1 MTKIPQ
7 LPITDLA
14 RIAPMEP
21 SLRLHALNQVK
32 SGGAGGKSYEPTRRK
47 LPDIVNRAPGPFPSV
62 RTPWTKIEQDI
73 IRLSKNDD
81 QERMN
86 KAAAK
91 SIYNYYV
98 EHGIEA
104 RELEGFPLT
113 FSIGLKLTCWSPALL
128 IYPDRLAIAFW
139 DMRRN
144 YRLTYEGLRFI
155 FSVIH
160 IALRENNP
168 DYAEVE
174 SEVLRLR
181 KDAVRSIRP
190 ISGNGMRLFS
200 YDELEVMVTE
210 TYRLWEM
217 IQAERRDKGTRDDW
231 GPDALF
237 G

>member
-1 MTKIPQ
+1 
-7 LPITDLA
+7 
-14 RIAPMEP
+14 MEP

-62 RTPWTKIEQDI
+62 RTPWAKIEQDI

-86 KAAAK
+86 KTAAK
-91 SIYNYYV
+91 SIYNYCV

-200 YDELEVMVTE
+200 YDELEVIVTE

>member
-1 MTKIPQ
+1 
-7 LPITDLA
+7 
-14 RIAPMEP
+14 MEP
-21 SLRLHALNQVK
+21 GLRLHALNQVK
-32 SGGAGGKSYEPTRRK
+32 SGGAGGRSYEPTRRK
-47 LPDIVNRAPGPFPSV
+47 LPDIVNLAPGPFPPV
-62 RTPWTKIEQDI
+62 RTPWGKIEQDI

-81 QERMN
+81 QKRMN
-86 KAAAK
+86 KTAAK
-91 SIYNYYV
+91 SIYSYCV

-155 FSVIH
+155 FSVID

-174 SEVLRLR
+174 SEVLRLG
-181 KDAVRSIRP
+181 KDVVRTIRP
-190 ISGNGMRLFS
+190 ISANGMRLFS

>member
-1 MTKIPQ
+1 
-7 LPITDLA
+7 
-14 RIAPMEP
+14 
-21 SLRLHALNQVK
+21 
-32 SGGAGGKSYEPTRRK
+32 
-47 LPDIVNRAPGPFPSV
+47 
-62 RTPWTKIEQDI
+62 
-73 IRLSKNDD
+73 
-81 QERMN
+81 MN
-86 KAAAK
+86 KTAAK
-91 SIYNYYV
+91 SIYNYCV

-200 YDELEVMVTE
+200 YDELEVIVTE

>member
-1 MTKIPQ
+1 
-7 LPITDLA
+7 
-14 RIAPMEP
+14 MEP
-21 SLRLHALNQVK
+21 SLRHHALNQVK

-62 RTPWTKIEQDI
+62 RTPWAKIEQDI

-86 KAAAK
+86 KTAAK
-91 SIYNYYV
+91 SIYNYCV

-200 YDELEVMVTE
+200 YDELEVIVTE

>member
-1 MTKIPQ
+1 MTKTPQ

-14 RIAPMEP
+14 RIATMEP
-21 SLRLHALNQVK
+21 SLRFHALSQVK
-32 SGGAGGKSYEPTRRK
+32 SDGAGGKSYEPTRRK
-47 LPDIVNRAPGPFPSV
+47 LPDIVNRVPGRFPSV
-62 RTPWTKIEQDI
+62 RPSWAKIERDI
-73 IRLSKNDD
+73 IRLSRNDD

-91 SIYNYYV
+91 SIYDYCT

-128 IYPDRLAIAFW
+128 VYRDRLAIPFV

-144 YRLTYEGLRFI
+144 YRLSYEGLRFI
-155 FSVIH
+155 FSVIQ

-168 DYAEVE
+168 DYEDVE
-174 SEVLRLR
+174 SEILRLG
-181 KDAVRSIRP
+181 KDSARTIRP
-190 ISGNGMRLFS
+190 ISGGNMRLFS
-200 YDELEVMVTE
+200 YDELEAMVTE
-210 TYRLWEM
+210 TYKLWEVVH
-217 IQAERRDKGTRDDW
+217 ADRKEKETRYDW
-231 GPDALF
+231 GPDQLF